1 MFNRK
6 FKLFK
11 WMGFEV
17 GIDPSW
23 IILAVLVTWSLST
36 GYFPT
41 LHEDLDLATYWI
53 MGIIGAVGLFF
64 SIVVHEF
71 CHSVLAKYSGVEMKG
86 ITLFIFG
93 GVAEMADE
101 PQSAKDEFLIAV
113 AGPLSSFSMAALFYG
128 VGRMG
133 VLFQW
138 SQAVSAVLYY
148 LGMINLVLALFNLI
162 PAFPLDGG
170 RMLRALLWR
179 WKKNLRQA
187 TRSASRI
194 GVGFAYFLIFI
205 AVMQVLGGNFI
216 GGMWMFLIGLFLFN
230 AARMSYQQLIV
241 RQALEGEPLK
251 RFMSDRPII
260 VPPELPLDR
269 VVEDYVYEHHHKL
282 FPVVDNGNLFGCVTT
297 AQIKSVPREQWH
309 RKQAVD
315 VAEPCTAANT
325 VTPDTDAVE
334 ALSRMRQNNIG
345 RLMVVQGDKLVGIL
359 SLKDMLAF
367 LHMKVELDD
376 PA

>member
-1 MFNRK
+1 
-6 FKLFK
+6 
-11 WMGFEV
+11 MGFEV

-23 IILAVLVTWSLST
+23 IVLAVLVAWSLST
-36 GYFPT
+36 GYFPA
-41 LHEDLDLATYWI
+41 LHEDFDQTTYWI

-71 CHSVLAKYSGVEMKG
+71 CHSLLARYSGMEMKG

-101 PQSAKDEFLIAV
+101 PPNAKDEFLIAV
-113 AGPLSSFSMAALFYG
+113 AGPLSSFLMAAMFYG
-128 VGRMG
+128 VGPAG
-133 VLFQW
+133 VVFQW
-138 SQAVSAVLYY
+138 PQEVSAVITY
-148 LGMINLVLALFNLI
+148 LGMINLALALFNLI

-179 WKKNLRQA
+179 WKKDLRWA
-187 TRSASRI
+187 TRTASRI
-194 GVGFAYFLIFI
+194 GVGFAYLLIFI

-241 RQALEGEPLK
+241 RRALEGEPLK
-251 RFMSDRPII
+251 RFMSDRPVV

-282 FPVVDNGNLFGCVTT
+282 FPVADNGNLFGCVTT
-297 AQIKSVPREQWH
+297 AQIKSVPREQWP

-315 VAEPCTAANT
+315 VAEPCTDENT
-325 VTPDTDAVE
+325 VAPETDAVE
-334 ALSRMRQNNIG
+334 ALSRMRRNNIG
-345 RLMVVQGDKLVGIL
+345 RLMVVRDDKLVGIL
-359 SLKDMLAF
+359 SLKDMLSF
-367 LHMKVELDD
+367 LHMKVELDE